1 MLSAFRLMKRRL
13 TMSSYNIALADDH
26 VLLRDGIKRIIEESP
41 DLRVVAEASDGLEL
55 LRVLKQQHD
64 VDMVLLDIS
73 MPGLRGI
80 EAVREVKIS
89 FPSIKVLILTM
100 HKKKEYIRHAFS
112 AGADGYLLKE
122 ATGDELFDAISTIR
136 KGENYVSN
144 AFSKE
149 LIIELLQLYR
159 TGGKLETEVL
169 TTREREVLKLIAE
182 GKSSKEIADL
192 LFISIYTVNNHR
204 AKIIKKLGMK
214 KTADLVRYAI
224 RKGYAQNSTP

>member
-224 RKGYAQNSTP
+224 REGYAQNSTP

>member
-1 MLSAFRLMKRRL
+1 V
-13 TMSSYNIALADDH
+13 LADDH
-26 VLLRDGIKRIIEESP
+26 VLLRDGIKRIIEESQ
-41 DLRVVAEASDGLEL
+41 DLRIVAEASDGFEL
-55 LRVLKQQHD
+55 LRVLKQYD

-80 EAVREVKIS
+80 EAAREIKIS
-89 FPSIKVLILTM
+89 HPDIKVLILTM
-100 HKKKEYIRHAFS
+100 HKKKEYVRYAFS

-122 ATGDELFDAISTIR
+122 ATGDELFDAIGAIR
-136 KGENYVSN
+136 NGENYVSN

-149 LIIELLQLYR
+149 LTSELIQLYR
-159 TGGKLETEVL
+159 SGGKLKAEVL
-169 TTREREVLKLIAE
+169 THREKEVLKLIAE

-204 AKIIKKLGMK
+204 AKIIKKLGLK

-224 RKGYAQNSTP
+224 REGYVQSSTL

>member
-1 MLSAFRLMKRRL
+1 
-13 TMSSYNIALADDH
+13 MSSYNIALADDH
-26 VLLRDGIKRIIEESP
+26 VLLRDGIRRIIQESP

-55 LRVLKQQHD
+55 LRVLKQHD

-136 KGENYVSN
+136 NGENYVSN

-159 TGGKLETEVL
+159 TGGKLEAEVL
-169 TTREREVLKLIAE
+169 TTREKEVLKLIAE

-224 RKGYAQNSTP
+224 REGYTQNSTP

>member
-1 MLSAFRLMKRRL
+1 
-13 TMSSYNIALADDH
+13 MSSYNIALADDH

-55 LRVLKQQHD
+55 LRVLKQHD

-89 FPSIKVLILTM
+89 FPSIKGLILTM

-136 KGENYVSN
+136 NGENYVSN

>member
-1 MLSAFRLMKRRL
+1 
-13 TMSSYNIALADDH
+13 
-26 VLLRDGIKRIIEESP
+26 
-41 DLRVVAEASDGLEL
+41 
-55 LRVLKQQHD
+55 
-64 VDMVLLDIS
+64 MVLLDIS

-89 FPSIKVLILTM
+89 FPYIKVLILTM

-122 ATGDELFDAISTIR
+122 ASGDELFDAISTIR

-149 LIIELLQLYR
+149 LIFELLQLYR
-159 TGGKLETEVL
+159 TGGKLEAEVL
-169 TTREREVLKLIAE
+169 TTREKEVLKLIAE

-204 AKIIKKLGMK
+204 AKIIKKLGLK

-224 RKGYAQNSTP
+224 REGYAQNGAP

>member
-1 MLSAFRLMKRRL
+1 
-13 TMSSYNIALADDH
+13 MSSYNIALADDH

-55 LRVLKQQHD
+55 LRVLKQHD

>member
-1 MLSAFRLMKRRL
+1 MG
-13 TMSSYNIALADDH
+13 SYNIVLADDH
-26 VLLRDGIKRIIEESP
+26 VLLRDGIKRIIEESQ
-41 DLRVVAEASDGLEL
+41 DLRIVAEASDGFEL
-55 LRVLKQQHD
+55 LRVLKQYD

-80 EAVREVKIS
+80 EAAREIKIS
-89 FPSIKVLILTM
+89 HPDIKVLILTM
-100 HKKKEYIRHAFS
+100 HKKKEYVRHAFS

-122 ATGDELFDAISTIR
+122 ATGDELFDAIGAIR
-136 KGENYVSN
+136 NGENYVSN

-149 LIIELLQLYR
+149 LTSELIQLYR
-159 TGGKLETEVL
+159 SGGKLKAEVL
-169 TTREREVLKLIAE
+169 THREKEVLKLIAE

-204 AKIIKKLGMK
+204 AKIIKKLGLK

-224 RKGYAQNSTP
+224 REGYVQSSTL